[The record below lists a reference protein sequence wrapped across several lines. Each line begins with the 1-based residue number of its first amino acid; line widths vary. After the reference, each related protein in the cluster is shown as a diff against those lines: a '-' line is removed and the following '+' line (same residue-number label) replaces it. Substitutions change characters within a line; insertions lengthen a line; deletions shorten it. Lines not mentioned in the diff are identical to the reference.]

1 MKTFMEQE
9 PSLPSPESWNF
20 VRELAERSVRKSAA
34 SVPPGAVDLR
44 GGVRILRNFPD
55 PEHRLDTAYEDLEKF
70 FTENGVSAGQG
81 YPIETELI
89 HTDIFEAYRVEIT
102 ARGCRIQAADTE
114 GIRRGIFFFEDRVL
128 EAGGTAV
135 VPGVYSRKPWVKT
148 RLSRC
153 FFGPIKRPPFN
164 RDELMDSVDYYP
176 DEYLNRLAHEGVNG
190 LWLTISFPDLCR
202 TSFLTPDPDS
212 EKRLAKL
219 RATVN
224 KCLRY
229 GIKTYVFCIE
239 PRAMTPDSELF
250 TKYPETKGSQVLW
263 DPSRYC
269 ICTSTENGRRY
280 VYESVHFL
288 FSSVPNLGGLVNI
301 SYGERPT
308 SCLSTEFGKHCP
320 RCSEKS
326 PGEILASTMGPMERG
341 MHDAAPDAELIC
353 WLYVPLNGTGGTLR
367 SKEMLDL
374 ASKLPER
381 VVLQYNY
388 ESSGGK
394 EQLGVYRHAGDYW
407 LSYEGPSDIYRQIAE
422 IVVANRG
429 QMSAKIQVGCSH
441 EVATVPFVP
450 VPGLLYR
457 KYKTMRNLGVSH
469 AMQCWYFGNYPGIMN
484 RAAGELAFEEFADT
498 EHDFLL
504 RLARPEWG
512 DCAEKTVE
520 AWESLADG
528 YSHYP
533 LENMF
538 QYYGP
543 VHDGLV
549 WPLSLIPADKNLAPT
564 WRLDYGTSGDR
575 YGECLGA
582 FTFEDVLT
590 LTRLMSE
597 KWHSGTRLLE
607 GLRKKLAGNGERLK
621 DIRVAEALDLQ
632 LQTAA
637 AILQF
642 YGLREKL
649 LSGDASVF
657 GAMERI
663 VREEKERSLRMVE
676 FCREDSRLG
685 FHSEAENYKYFPEKL
700 LWRCR
705 ELDFLL
711 EEEFPSVRERVKK
724 SLPPLEK
731 PSRKNYC
738 CNSGKTESCRSFSW
752 SATYEAGKLKVR
764 IDSPENADY
773 RIIVEPKPFYP
784 PVEYA
789 FSGKSG
795 EVELPLSTER
805 ESVGFNIMQKQS
817 GEGWAGWNP
826 VTYRLVLGDYNPAT
840 MGDLVLGDKTA
851 VV

>member
-1 MKTFMEQE
+1 MKNFMEEE
-9 PSLPSPESWNF
+9 PSLPSPESWSF
-20 VRELAERSVRKSAA
+20 VRELAERSVRRSAA
-34 SVPPGAVDLR
+34 SVPSGAIDLR
-44 GGVRILRNFPD
+44 GGVRIRRNFPD
-55 PEHRLDTAYEDLEKF
+55 PEHRLDTAYDDLETF
-70 FTENGVSAGQG
+70 FAESRIPSDGAYS
-81 YPIETELI
+81 IETELI
-89 HTDIFEAYRVEIT
+89 RTEVFEAYRVEIT
-102 ARGCRIQAADTE
+102 PGGCRIQAADTE
-114 GIRRGIFFFEDRVL
+114 GIRRGIFFLEDRIL

-135 VPGVYSRKPWVKT
+135 LPGNFSRKPWVKT

-176 DEYLNRLAHEGVNG
+176 DEYLNRLAHEGING
-190 LWLTISFPDLCR
+190 LWLTIAFTDLCR
-202 TSFLTPDPDS
+202 TSFAPPDPNS

-219 RATVN
+219 RATVE

-229 GIKTYVFCIE
+229 GVKTYVFCIE
-239 PRAMTPDSELF
+239 PRAMAPDSELF
-250 TKYPETKGSQVLW
+250 AKYPEMKGAPVTW
-263 DPSRYC
+263 DPARYC
-269 ICTSTENGRRY
+269 ICTSSESGRRY
-280 VYESVHFL
+280 VYESVNFL
-288 FSSVPNLGGLVNI
+288 FSVVPRLGGLVNI

-308 SCLSTEFGKHCP
+308 SCLSTHFGRECPHC
-320 RCSEKS
+320 SKKS
-326 PGEILASTMGPMERG
+326 PGEILASVMGPMEQG

-353 WLYVPLNGTGGTLR
+353 WLYVPQNGTGGSLHAD
-367 SKEMLDL
+367 EMLDL
-374 ASKLPER
+374 AAKLPEG

-407 LSYEGPSDIYRQIAE
+407 LSYEGPSEIYGQIAE
-422 IVVANRG
+422 TVRSRG
-429 QMSAKIQVGCSH
+429 GAMSAKIQVGCSH

-457 KYKTMRNLGVSH
+457 KYKTMRKLGVSH
-469 AMQCWYFGNYPGIMN
+469 VMQCWYFGNYPGIMN

-512 DCAEKTVE
+512 DCAKKTVE
-520 AWESLADG
+520 AWESLAEG

-549 WPLSLIPADKNLAPT
+549 WPLFLIPVNKGLAPT

-582 FTFEDVLT
+582 FTLEEVRT
-590 LTRLMSE
+590 LTRTMSE
-597 KWHSGTRLLE
+597 KWHRGILLLQSVRE
-607 GLRKKLAGNGERLK
+607 SLSGNGERLK

-632 LQTAA
+632 LQSAA

-642 YGLREKL
+642 YTLREKL
-649 LSGDASVF
+649 LEGDASVLD
-657 GAMERI
+657 AMERI
-663 VREEKERSLRMVE
+663 VREEKDRSLRMVE

-685 FHSEAENYKYFPEKL
+685 FHSEAENYKYFPGKL

-711 EEEFPSVRERVKK
+711 EEEFPAVRERLKK
-724 SLPPLEK
+724 NLSPLEL
-731 PSRKNYC
+731 PSRKTYRC
-738 CNSGKTESCRSFSW
+738 GSGRTEQCDSFSW
-752 SATYEAGKLKVR
+752 SASYDAGILKVR
-764 IDSPENADY
+764 ISSPEDADY

-784 PVEYA
+784 PVEYS

-795 EVELPLSTER
+795 EVEIPLSPEKGC
-805 ESVGFNIMQKQS
+805 VGFNIARKQS

-826 VTYRLVLGDYNPAT
+826 VPHRLVLGDYNPVS
-840 MGDLVLGDKTA
+840 MGNLILREETTSN
-851 VV
+851 